1 MSTLLDG
8 WYAPQDNLIIS
19 MSNIDGK
26 CWEIPDK
33 VGPGFFEKILS
44 KSEGTYLK

>member
-8 WYAPQDNLIIS
+8 WYAPQNNLIIS
-19 MSNIDGK
+19 VSNIDGK

-33 VGPGFFEKILS
+33 VGSGFFGKIIY
-44 KSEGTYLK
+44 KSEVTYWK